1 VPWVSL
7 RFAYQ
12 QHPLEAVMGGLEPV
26 TKIEAMSIGTHL
38 IARQLNAVTTSLSD
52 PIDREFEQLTADTLG
67 PEIRVDVEGLDLGAQ
82 TALGL
87 EVTEHDH
94 LADTHD
100 QSAGVGYEQIPVLR
114 GLDLSQCDLVALEV
128 LCILFPRRQRTQ
140 RQKLHDPGDVLGL
153 GTSDREV
160 RHAGRLS
167 AVLPPAH
174 RQRVPALDYA
184 ASPTHSDSTPRSW
197 TSPSA
202 TT

>member
-1 VPWVSL
+1 MGTASSGKGPAGEDDRASSVNSSSLSNSSSPGWNCAPLSIPLATSDLPVLPPSYGHPRGAVPWVSL

-94 LADTHD
+94 LADTH
-100 QSAGVGYEQIPVLR
+100 
-114 GLDLSQCDLVALEV
+114 
-128 LCILFPRRQRTQ
+128 
-140 RQKLHDPGDVLGL
+140 
-153 GTSDREV
+153 
-160 RHAGRLS
+160 
-167 AVLPPAH
+167 
-174 RQRVPALDYA
+174 
-184 ASPTHSDSTPRSW
+184 
-197 TSPSA
+197 
-202 TT
+202 